1 MLGINMEFRK
11 GILFVRLKGILDR
24 YTLENFKDEVSDLIK
39 KNGIKYLVMNLN
51 NLEYID
57 DLGIKQLI
65 KDYRQVASL
74 DGKVVVCG
82 IEEKNYPKVLLKDT
96 YISSNEL
103 SALNILN
110 I

>member
-11 GILFVRLKGILDR
+11 GILFVRLKGVLDR
-24 YTLENFKDEVSDLIK
+24 YTLQNFKVEVSDLIK

-51 NLEYID
+51 HLDYID
-57 DLGIKQLI
+57 DVGMKQLL

-74 DGKVVVCG
+74 DGKVVICG
-82 IEEKNYPKVLLKDT
+82 IEEKNYPKNLLKNT
-96 YISSNEL
+96 YVSNNEL
-103 SALNILN
+103 SAFSILN

>member
-11 GILFVRLKGILDR
+11 GILFVRLKGILDK
-24 YTLENFKDEVSDLIK
+24 YTLQNFKEEVSDLIK

-51 NLEYID
+51 HLEYID
-57 DLGIKQLI
+57 DTGMKQLV

-74 DGKVVVCG
+74 DGKVVICG
-82 IEEKNYPKVLLKDT
+82 IEEKKYPKNLLKNT
-96 YISSNEL
+96 YISNNEL
-103 SALNILN
+103 NAFNILN

>member
-1 MLGINMEFRK
+1 MLDINMEFRK
-11 GILFVRLKGILDR
+11 GILFVRLKGVLDI
-24 YTLENFKDEVSDLIK
+24 YTLESFKEEVSNLIR

-57 DLGIKQLI
+57 DLGINQLI
-65 KDYRQVASL
+65 RDYRQIASIN
-74 DGKVVVCG
+74 GKVVVCG
-82 IEEKNYPKVLLKDT
+82 IEEKNYPKKLLKDT
-96 YISSNEL
+96 YKSNNEL